1 MNSLAPPDPST
12 NSSTWSAVRPTRRK
26 SVMRRSFGPSSAAS
40 DVDRAA
46 AAATARSSLVAKAM
60 LHVDRVTTR
69 GGKCVGRVESCH
81 FLPPCV

>member
-12 NSSTWSAVRPTRRK
+12 NSSTWSSVRPTRRK
-26 SVMRRSFGPSSAAS
+26 SVMRRPFGPSSGTSAT
-40 DVDRAA
+40 DRAA

-69 GGKCVGRVESCH
+69 GGICVGRVESCH